1 MQMSIYSIL
10 LKILIILF
18 SIVMK
23 SAFLILLTLIII
35 FDEYDTL
42 TINLIR
48 LLTWYRKLEKCDA
61 LIKI

>member
-10 LKILIILF
+10 LKILTILF

-48 LLTWYRKLEKCDA
+48 LLTWYRKFEKCDA